1 MSTAYHRFA
10 GRSQDRVQALSDG
23 VFAIA
28 TTLLVLD
35 LRVPIVAAHTDRAL
49 WSALAD
55 LGPGFAAFVLS
66 FTMLGTFWLA
76 QHTLL
81 GMCQRGDRTL
91 SWLQLGFLIPVTLLP
106 FSASLLAEFVTV
118 RSAVGLYWLNIA
130 LLGLGLAT
138 STRHITRA
146 GLLNEDDNSFGRL
159 RIFRRRILVA
169 QIGYAAAALLCLANT
184 YLSVGALA
192 LVQAYFIAAPH
203 LPLLDRL
210 LLEPI
215 DLPERGLHLDTP
227 MSGSAANAI
236 CAKAGRDVPRRGWA
250 VGSGLR
256 LRAWAP
262 DGFARPC
269 EATDR

>member
-1 MSTAYHRFA
+1 MPVSTPYRRFA
-10 GRSQDRVQALSDG
+10 GQSLDRAQTLSDG

-28 TTLLVLD
+28 MTLLVLD
-35 LRVPIVAAHTDRAL
+35 LRVPVKAVHSDAAL
-49 WSALAD
+49 WDGLSG
-55 LGPGFAAFVLS
+55 LGPSFAAFVLS

-91 SWLQLGFLIPVTLLP
+91 SWLQLGFLIPVALLP

-118 RSAVGLYWLNIA
+118 RSAVGVYWLNIA
-130 LLGLGLAT
+130 LLGLGLA
-138 STRHITRA
+138 SSSSHLPRGR
-146 GLLNEDDNSFGRL
+146 LLDPDDEDMLGRL

-169 QIGYAAAALLCLANT
+169 QVGYALAALLCLINT

-215 DLPERGLHLDTP
+215 DPGTSDPPT
-227 MSGSAANAI
+227 I
-236 CAKAGRDVPRRGWA
+236 
-250 VGSGLR
+250 
-256 LRAWAP
+256 AP
-262 DGFARPC
+262 
-269 EATDR
+269 

>member
-1 MSTAYHRFA
+1 MTARTRLPCSSQTAGRADGPPAMRACRSLSGLCDHASRWPRHRRSDQTNPVSSPYRRFA
-10 GRSQDRVQALSDG
+10 GRSLDRVQALSDG

-35 LRVPIVAAHTDRAL
+35 LRVPIGAAHTDRAL

-118 RSAVGLYWLNIA
+118 RSAVGS
-130 LLGLGLAT
+130 T
-138 STRHITRA
+138 SR
-146 GLLNEDDNSFGRL
+146 
-159 RIFRRRILVA
+159 
-169 QIGYAAAALLCLANT
+169 CLA
-184 YLSVGALA
+184 SV
-192 LVQAYFIAAPH
+192 
-203 LPLLDRL
+203 
-210 LLEPI
+210 
-215 DLPERGLHLDTP
+215 
-227 MSGSAANAI
+227 
-236 CAKAGRDVPRRGWA
+236 
-250 VGSGLR
+250 
-256 LRAWAP
+256 
-262 DGFARPC
+262 
-269 EATDR
+269 